1 MSKNAR
7 RPVFLD
13 LTRIHL
19 PVTAVISIVHRITG
33 VLFFLF
39 IPLLV
44 YVFALSLS
52 SQQGYEAVSGILDR
66 WLVRLVVVVML
77 WGFAH
82 HFLAGIR
89 YLLIDIDIGV
99 GRESSR
105 VSAWCVVAGGV
116 MVLFS
121 LAFVLL

>member
-44 YVFALSLS
+44 YVFELSLS
-52 SQQGYEAVSGILDR
+52 SQQGYETVSGILDR

>member
-44 YVFALSLS
+44 YVFELSLS
-52 SQQGYEAVSGILDR
+52 SQQGYETVSGILDR
-66 WLVRLVVVVML
+66 WPVRLVVVVML